1 LLHRINK
8 ALKLKTFFNL
18 IVILLIGSQYA
29 FAQNSEISGK
39 VLDSRTLEPLPFA
52 NVYINNTTIGATTN
66 PAGEFLIKN
75 VPLGFSEL
83 VFSYVGYQ
91 TYQVKIN
98 VSESKLIMGVIKL
111 LQAEAQLSDVEIKV
125 KRDNT
130 WEKQLKRFEKI
141 FIGEGQLA
149 NNCKI
154 INPWAIDFTDDG
166 KTFMAKAILPLEI
179 ENRKL
184 GYKLFFQLKDFKSSS
199 DRYSIVGNTRFE
211 EMTTMDAKIA
221 LQWMR
226 NREEVYLG
234 SIRHLMKS
242 ILEKKIAAEG
252 FRLYAEKVSGKV
264 RSTNFSHEL
273 EHNLL
278 PYDTS
283 DIIKTLAGENRI
295 FFKDKIEVHYISEL
309 NKYPYYKDISHA
321 VSWVEIKNGYIKVN
335 NDGTL
340 LNAAEVI
347 ISGDMSKGRVA
358 TLLPLDY
365 QRGRIIKI
373 QSRPAL
379 VAKRLQ
385 EKVYL
390 QTDKPYYYPG
400 ENIWFSGYMNY
411 RVPAVRDTLSKVLH
425 VELINKSGDL
435 VKSLT
440 LEIDSGRLSGNIR
453 LPEKMQEGSYLL
465 MAYTQWMRNYGDDYV
480 FYKPVSILNLL
491 DKVQASEK
499 ETFENVSQGLEITF
513 DKPFFKKREKISLT
527 IASQDKND
535 SIKTTLSISVT
546 DAQQVIRTT
555 SSHSILDDYPF
566 EEEMPAGMLPVF
578 KFPIERGISVKGIYR
593 NKKGKPEQKDLT
605 IVQDGFT
612 NIFQVR
618 SDDKGNFAIHDLA
631 FYDTLRF
638 AIQSGTGTVA
648 LKKEESHGFSK
659 KYFAPDLLTVRMST
673 PQRIFSTYDA
683 SDAILLKEVEV
694 VGERIE
700 NEPKYENPYGK
711 PDLYLKGES
720 IKGFASVAEAIVA
733 KMPGFKLIS
742 YEGQRFL
749 IWARGEFTRVR
760 APSEPVVYING
771 SQLNSNGTVGER
783 LFELN
788 PALIDHIEVSS
799 MISTNLGATGANG
812 LIAVFTK
819 RAEDPK
825 FKGLPLFKVK
835 GYDTQSEFRS
845 PDYENTFTDSSLADY
860 RSTLYWNPWVDL
872 NEKDKTEISF
882 FASDLEGEYRVV
894 VEGVTATGK
903 PVRAVAYVHVAN

>member
-1 LLHRINK
+1 MKNRIALVFLLFVS
-8 ALKLKTFFNL
+8 A
-18 IVILLIGSQYA
+18 QYA
-29 FAQNSEISGK
+29 FSQNSGISGK

-52 NVYINNTTIGATTN
+52 NVYLNNTTIGATTN

-75 VPLGFSEL
+75 VPVGLSEL

-91 TYQVKIN
+91 TYQVKID
-98 VSESKLIMGVIKL
+98 VTEKQLAMGVIKL
-111 LQAEAQLSDVEIKV
+111 IQAEAQLSEVEVKV
-125 KRDNT
+125 KRDNI

-141 FIGEGQLA
+141 FLGDGQLA

-154 INPWAIDFTDDG
+154 VNPWVVDFTDDG

-179 ENRKL
+179 ENRNL
-184 GYKLFFQLKDFKSSS
+184 GYKLFFQLKDFKSSA

-211 EMTTMDAKIA
+211 EIPTMDARVA
-221 LQWMR
+221 LNWMK
-226 NREEVYLG
+226 NREQVYLG
-234 SIRHLMKS
+234 SVRHLMKS
-242 ILEKKIAAEG
+242 ILGKKITSEG
-252 FRLYAEKVSGKV
+252 FRLFAEKASGKF
-264 RSTNFSHEL
+264 RSNNFAHEL
-273 EHNLL
+273 EHNLI

-283 DIIKTLAGENRI
+283 DIVKLFNIGEQRI
-295 FFKDKIEVHYISEL
+295 FLKDRIEVHYLSEL
-309 NKYPYYKDISHA
+309 NKTPYYKDISHA
-321 VSWVEIKNGYIKVN
+321 VSWIEVKNGNVRVN
-335 NDGTL
+335 SDGTL
-340 LNAAEVI
+340 LNAADVI
-347 ISGDMSKGRVA
+347 ISGDMSNGRVA

-373 QSRPAL
+373 QSRQTL

-390 QTDKPYYYPG
+390 HTDKPYYYPG

-411 RVPAVRDTLSKVLH
+411 RIPAVKDTLSKVLH
-425 VELINKSGDL
+425 VQLHDKNGAL

-440 LEIDSGRLSGNIR
+440 LEIDSGRVNGNIR
-453 LPEKMQEGSYLL
+453 LPEKMAEGSY
-465 MAYTQWMRNYGDDYV
+465 MITAYTQWMRNYGDDYI
-480 FYKPVSILNLL
+480 FHQPVSILNLL
-491 DKVQASEK
+491 DKVQATK
-499 ETFENVSQGLEITF
+499 EDTSVNVSDGLAITF
-513 DKPFFKKREKISLT
+513 NKPTFKKRERVRVIIT
-527 IASQDKND
+527 AQDKND
-535 SIKTTLSISVT
+535 SIKATLSISVT
-546 DAQQVIRTT
+546 DAQQVAVIPT
-555 SSHSILDDYPF
+555 HSILDDYPF

-578 KFPIERGISVKGIYR
+578 QFRIERGISVKGIYR
-593 NKKGKPEQKDLT
+593 NKKGKPEKKDLT
-605 IVQDGFT
+605 IVQDGFA
-612 NIFQVR
+612 NIFQVK
-618 SDDKGNFAIHDLA
+618 SDDKGNFAINDLA
-631 FYDTLRF
+631 FYDSVRF

-648 LKKEESHGFSK
+648 LRKEESPVLSE
-659 KYFAPDLLTVRMST
+659 KYFGPDVPTVRMST
-673 PQRIFSTYDA
+673 PQRIFSTYDV

-694 VGERIE
+694 VGKRID

-720 IKGFASVAEAIVA
+720 ISSFASVADAIVA
-733 KMPGFKLIS
+733 KMPGYKLVS

-749 IWARGEFTRVR
+749 IWSRGEFTRVR

-771 SQLNSNGTVGER
+771 SQLTGNGTAGER

-835 GYDTQSEFRS
+835 GFDTQSEFRS
-845 PDYENTFTDSSLADY
+845 PDYENTFTDSTLTDY

-872 NEKDKTEISF
+872 NENGQAEISF

-894 VEGVTATGK
+894 VEGITSRGK
-903 PVRAVAYVHVAN
+903 PVRAVAYVRVDN